1 MKYRFVAIEGTI
13 GAGKTTLAKHLS
25 SMYNG
30 RLVPEEFENNPFL
43 PKFYEDPD
51 RHAFALELFFLAE
64 RFHQLSDVTNTGLFS
79 DFIVSDYYLEKSLI
93 FARNNLSPEEFE
105 LFHRL
110 YSIMYNKLVKPD
122 LLIYLYIPVEKLLT
136 NIKSRGREYEK
147 KIEAGYLENIQSTYL
162 DHFNKMQDYRI
173 VLLDY
178 GNVDFSKNPEEVSRV
193 HELLHRDFPLGISR
207 ISL

>member
-1 MKYRFVAIEGTI
+1 MKYRFVAIEGAI

-43 PKFYEDPD
+43 PRFYEDPE
-51 RHAFALELFFLAE
+51 RNAFALELFFLAE
-64 RFHQLSDVTNTGLFS
+64 RFHQLSEVTNTGLFNE
-79 DFIVSDYYLEKSLI
+79 FIVSDYYLEKSLI
-93 FARNNLSPEEFE
+93 FARNNLNADEFD

-136 NIKSRGREYEK
+136 NIKNRGREYEK
-147 KIEAGYLENIQSTYL
+147 NIAPEYLENIQSTYL

-178 GNVDFSKNPEEVSRV
+178 GNVDFSKNPNEVQKV
-193 HELLHRDFPLGISR
+193 HDLLHRNFPLGISR

>member
-1 MKYRFVAIEGTI
+1 MAIEGTI
-13 GAGKTTLAKHLS
+13 GAGKTTLASHLS
-25 SMYNG
+25 RIYNG
-30 RLVPEEFENNPFL
+30 LLVPEEFENNPFL
-43 PKFYEDPD
+43 PRFYEDPE

-64 RFHQLSDVTNTGLFS
+64 RFHQLSKVTGTGLFS
-79 DFIVSDYYLEKSLI
+79 EFIVSDYYLEKSLI
-93 FARNNLSPEEFE
+93 FAKNNLNADEFE

-122 LLIYLYIPVEKLLT
+122 LLIYLYLPVEKLMT
-136 NIKSRGREYEK
+136 NIRARGRGYEQ
-147 KIEAGYLENIQSTYL
+147 KISPSYLENIQSTYL

-178 GNVDFSKNPEEVSRV
+178 GKINFSENPSEVSLV
-193 HELLHRDFPLGISR
+193 YDLLAQDFPHGITR